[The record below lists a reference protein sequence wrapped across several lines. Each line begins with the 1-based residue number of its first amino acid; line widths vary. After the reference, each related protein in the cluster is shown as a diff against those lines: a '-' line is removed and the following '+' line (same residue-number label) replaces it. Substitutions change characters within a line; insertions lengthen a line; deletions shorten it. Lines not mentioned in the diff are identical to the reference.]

1 MITGIAL
8 ILIAVFVAMP
18 KAVMITLCV
27 FGSWKI
33 FHSVVRGTVKFI
45 LKYKEETEQ

>member
-8 ILIAVFVAMP
+8 ILIAVAVEMP

-33 FHSVVRGTVKFI
+33 FISSVRATVKFI
-45 LKYKEETEQ
+45 NTYNEEKER